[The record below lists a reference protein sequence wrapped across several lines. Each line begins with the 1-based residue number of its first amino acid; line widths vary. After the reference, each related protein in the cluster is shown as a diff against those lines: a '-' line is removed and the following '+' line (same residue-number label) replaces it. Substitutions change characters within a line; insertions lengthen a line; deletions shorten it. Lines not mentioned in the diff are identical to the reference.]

1 MEYKVLYRK
10 YRPKNFDEVVG
21 QENTIRILKK
31 SIEDNKLAHAYIF
44 SGIRGTG
51 KTSVAKIFSKAINCL
66 SEDNKPCGKCINCLN
81 FDSSPDI
88 IEIDAASN
96 NGVDEIREIISNSRL
111 MPTNSKYKVYIVDE
125 VHMLSIG
132 AFNALLKTLEEPLE
146 HVVFILATTD
156 IQKVPITILSRC
168 QRFDFQN
175 INQEQ
180 MVNHLKNICQKE
192 NIKITDDA
200 LKEIAFLSDGA
211 LRDALSI
218 LEQFSKEETKI
229 TTELLEK
236 NIGIISN
243 QQIDTLIELVKNKNI
258 YEIVEYIDKIKS
270 KNYDIKIFLKKIIKN
285 LYSSILNK
293 QTFDMKLLDY
303 LEVINKNYFE
313 IDNSFDS
320 YLSFLTYTLDYLSD
334 APKEIKSSTVNIEKN
349 NHIDIK
355 NKIQNKPIDNIKK
368 NTTIPKK
375 EFIRENMSI
384 STGNKYINLNDIYR
398 IRINNCFVNASKT
411 YLTTAKS
418 IWKNIVNKIE
428 SEDLNLYSIVSD
440 SEVVLSSDNYMII
453 LLPTSSELLLIN
465 QKYDKLEKYLSDI
478 NNAKK
483 VSFVT
488 NDAWKNKKMEYIN
501 NLKNNI
507 KYVMQDEPALEKE
520 KSETLAESS
529 ALELFGKDNIEI
541 I

>member
-200 LKEIAFLSDGA
+200 LKEISFLSDGA

-293 QTFDMKLLDY
+293 QMFDMKLLDY

-334 APKEIKSSTVNIEKN
+334 APKEIKSSTVNIEKD

>member
-293 QTFDMKLLDY
+293 QMFDMKLLDY

-334 APKEIKSSTVNIEKN
+334 APKEIKSSTVNIEEN
-349 NHIDIK
+349 THIDIK
-355 NKIQNKPIDNIKK
+355 NKPIDNIKK

>member
-285 LYSSILNK
+285 LYSRILNK

-334 APKEIKSSTVNIEKN
+334 APKEIKSSTVNIEEN
-349 NHIDIK
+349 THIDIK

-384 STGNKYINLNDIYR
+384 STGNKYVNLNDIYR